1 LADFYLSSESIECES
16 ALINSRKPTIGAIIE
31 IDQIGRCRKY
41 TCDLN
46 SSAQIVKEL
55 FPKPLHGTL
64 KDTSKLDLDDK
75 LVCEALFLFV
85 QGIKNLKF
93 SVINL
98 SGRHKAQEATTKSF
112 TYAEI
117 SKPFEHVIHA
127 IENRNKKYLKN
138 S

>member
-1 LADFYLSSESIECES
+1 MAEFYLSSESIECES

-31 IDQIGRCRKY
+31 LDQIGRCRKY
-41 TCDLN
+41 VCDLN

-55 FPKPLHGTL
+55 FPKPLLGPY
-64 KDTSKLDLDDK
+64 KEASKLDLDDK
-75 LVCEALFLFV
+75 LVCESLFLFV
-85 QGIKNLKF
+85 QGIKNIKF

-117 SKPFEHVIHA
+117 SKPFEHIIHA
-127 IENRNKKYLKN
+127 IENRNKKSLKN